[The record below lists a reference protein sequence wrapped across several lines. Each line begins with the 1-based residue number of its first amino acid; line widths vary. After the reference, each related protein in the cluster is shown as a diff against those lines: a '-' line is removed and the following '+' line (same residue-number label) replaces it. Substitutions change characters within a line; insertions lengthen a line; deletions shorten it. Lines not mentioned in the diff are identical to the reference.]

1 VPAVLHR
8 LDVIGSLCPLPILFS
23 VVEMN
28 KLSPGEVLEILGDDP
43 GMLEDI
49 PAWCE
54 QSGHKLLSISQDPN
68 GVIRAQVERGGWK
81 RRKAP
86 SNAIPT
92 PAGLPQPVLPKGAPR
107 K

>member
-1 VPAVLHR
+1 MPAVMHR

-28 KLSPGEVLEILGDDP
+28 KLSPGAVLEILGDDP

-54 QSGHKLLSISQDPN
+54 QSGHKLLSITQNSK
-68 GVIRAQVERGGWK
+68 GVICARVERGGWK
-81 RRKAP
+81 RPKAV
-86 SNAIPT
+86 SQAIAT
-92 PAGLPQPVLPKGAPR
+92 PVAIAQPNLPKGVPR